1 MAWRWNWAW
10 AARCGPS
17 ATRSCAPWRAGNPSF
32 RPDGCRTRPAKA
44 AMPAWRGPP
53 TPPPPT
59 PTPTPPAPP
68 VRGYGYH
75 SIGARTGDGQ
85 LQGGRYL
92 AAGSLEWQ
100 RPIVYRGAL
109 SDWESTLFIDA
120 GAVADR
126 WGR

>member
-17 ATRSCAPWRAGNPSF
+17 ATRSCALWRAGNPSF

-44 AMPAWRGPP
+44 AMPASRC
-53 TPPPPT
+53 
-59 PTPTPPAPP
+59 APIP
-68 VRGYGYH
+68 ETELFLTGGDTTVRGYGYH

-85 LQGGRYL
+85 LHGGRYL

-100 RPIVYRGAL
+100 RP
-109 SDWESTLFIDA
+109 
-120 GAVADR
+120 
-126 WGR
+126 